1 MMRKYKLIICALLL
15 TGCITAGEAFQ
26 TKHIPDIEKGKTT
39 QKQILQWFGN
49 PDRYGV
55 DDGEITWSYI
65 YLKLS
70 VFSQPIAKDLTVR
83 FDKKGQ
89 VSSYSFTTSEDELD
103 LKPAGPGPVPID

>member
-1 MMRKYKLIICALLL
+1 MRNYKLIICALAL

-26 TKHIPDIEKGKTT
+26 TKHVPDIEKGKTS
-39 QKQILQWFGN
+39 QKQILQWFGT

-103 LKPAGPGPVPID
+103 LKPGESKEK

>member
-1 MMRKYKLIICALLL
+1 MPRIKIIICALALA
-15 TGCITAGEAFQ
+15 GCITAGEVFQ
-26 TKHIPDIEKGKTT
+26 TKHVPDIEKGKTN
-39 QKQILQWFGN
+39 QKQIQQWFGN

-65 YLKLS
+65 YLILS
-70 VFSQPIAKDLTVR
+70 VFSQPLAKDLTVR

-103 LKPAGPGPVPID
+103 LKADSSEKK